1 VPLASVVTTSEEEA
15 EMSRKTGIAI
25 SAAVSLVLMALGL
38 AVGANVGAHGSKQ
51 AEVGSKDAQPRVV
64 TVEVTETPK
73 AEAAMSDGSEPPV
86 QIVDVPIPSEERA
99 AASLSTGSSD
109 DDRFEHENEP
119 AEAEHTETEHP
130 EDGVDD

>member
-1 VPLASVVTTSEEEA
+1 
-15 EMSRKTGIAI
+15 MGRKTGIAI

-51 AEVGSKDAQPRVV
+51 TEVGSKDVQPRIV
-64 TVEVTETPK
+64 TVEVTETP
-73 AEAAMSDGSEPPV
+73 EAGASLSDGSEAPV
-86 QIVDVPIPSEERA
+86 QIVDVPISSEERP
-99 AASLSTGSSD
+99 AASLSSGSSD

-119 AEAEHTETEHP
+119 AEAEHQDHP